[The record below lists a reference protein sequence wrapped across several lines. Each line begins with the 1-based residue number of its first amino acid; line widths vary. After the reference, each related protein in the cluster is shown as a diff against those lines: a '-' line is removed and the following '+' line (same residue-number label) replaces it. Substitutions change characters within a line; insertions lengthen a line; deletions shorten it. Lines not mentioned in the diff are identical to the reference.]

1 MIQLRCQ
8 PARCFCFQ
16 CNTDTR
22 LAHLGRERAVATLSG
37 PGSALG
43 AGSGELVRPQ
53 SVQFID
59 DRLLFDGG

>member
-22 LAHLGRERAVATLSG
+22 VAHPGRERAVATLSG
-37 PGSALG
+37 

-53 SVQFID
+53 PVQPID
-59 DRLLFDGG
+59 DRLLCEGG